1 MLINLSA
8 PSDESQETPVIN
20 GDILANPD
28 FYITLFR
35 LGRQT
40 LNPEVL
46 KRLKRLDA
54 IAGGAEADTIR
65 KEYEQAID
73 QAFVELITRLQFA
86 GPSLNKQDMVFIIS
100 HMLGMG
106 DKHIEVIQNT
116 YGSTFRMR
124 RKRLY
129 DKLPRDLV
137 EKLFAFSENAIS

>member
-20 GDILANPD
+20 GDVLANPD

-40 LNPEVL
+40 LNPKVL
-46 KRLKRLDA
+46 KRLRRLDA
-54 IAGGAEADTIR
+54 IAGDAEADTIR
-65 KEYEQAID
+65 REYEQAID
-73 QAFVELITRLQFA
+73 QAFVELITRLQLA
-86 GPSLNKQDMVFIIS
+86 GPSLNKQDMVYIIS
-100 HMLGMG
+100 RMLGME
-106 DKHIEVIQNT
+106 DKHIEDIQNT
-116 YGSTFRMR
+116 HGSTFRMR

-137 EKLFAFSENAIS
+137 EKLFAFSENTIS